1 MSTRRLKACTVLAA
15 TAVALSGAPATAS
28 AAMRKA
34 RGETNQGLPALLWVR
49 EDNSIA
55 LVQLR
60 YRAKCRAPGYY
71 WRDNMYFRDN
81 ERKPFQREGANFSD
95 GGKFTGHYREGPAVF
110 NTKMT
115 GGPSPEGG
123 WQGTFTT
130 SVRVYNK
137 RKKPTDFCR
146 TPAITWKVGAPG

>member
-1 MSTRRLKACTVLAA
+1 MGTRRICAVLLAA
-15 TAVALSGAPATAS
+15 AVGLSAVPASAG

-34 RGETNQGLPALLWVR
+34 TGKTNQGLAALVWVR

-55 LVQLR
+55 LVRLR
-60 YRAKCRAPGYY
+60 YRAKCRADGFY

-81 ERKPFQREGANFSD
+81 ERKPFKRDGANFSD
-95 GGKFTGHYREGPAVF
+95 GGKFTAQYREGPAVF
-110 NTKMT
+110 NTKMS
-115 GGPSPEGG
+115 GGPTAEGG

-130 SVRVYNK
+130 TVRVYNK
-137 RKKPTDFCR
+137 RKKLTDFCR